1 MKPTTTVSV
10 FASKFE
16 NHIDRVLGRQA
27 LHDLRSC
34 FSDLPVILLSGDQ
47 LTGKSTA
54 ASIIGTQRSV
64 KTGGT
69 GGIVREMAADAGVP
83 VEEMSL
89 RLEND
94 PDADV
99 KLDFSAARSIAT
111 GTVGVFEA
119 RLAGYLGAWLRS
131 LGRKNLFSAYLFCPP
146 SEQALRYVY
155 REVSPDA
162 RIKVEELAQLP
173 PEADLAACL
182 RIITEC
188 SIPEVQGIDR
198 RVEEIAER
206 DELSAGRLLE
216 LYGVDHR
223 DTSVFDLIV
232 DTSSGA
238 PEKAA
243 ITIRNAAAKG
253 VERLRHVLEHR

>member
-54 ASIIGTQRSV
+54 ASIIGNQRSV
-64 KTGGT
+64 KIGGT

-89 RLEND
+89 RLEDD
-94 PDADV
+94 PDSDV
-99 KLDFSAARSIAT
+99 KLDFSAARSIAA

-119 RLAGYLGAWLRS
+119 RLAGYLGAWLRMM
-131 LGRKNLFSAYLFCPP
+131 GRRNLFSVYLCCHPG
-146 SEQALRYVY
+146 EQALRHVY
-155 REVSPDA
+155 REVSSDA
-162 RIKVEELAQLP
+162 RIKVEDLVQLP
-173 PEADLAACL
+173 PEAELAACL
-182 RIITEC
+182 RIISEC

-198 RVEEIAER
+198 RVEEIAKR
-206 DELSAGRLLE
+206 DELSSRRLRE

-238 PEKAA
+238 PERTADV
-243 ITIRNAAAKG
+243 IVNA
-253 VERLRHVLEHR
+253 HVSMT